1 MKVTINNHTPG
12 EYLNRYRITIEEDD
26 IVQRWL
32 YTVWSDVDKCS
43 TSLCRKGWRSN
54 KFKKRCSSWHV
65 LEEHTLPIALPM
77 DVANPT
83 KTITTFKKLIM
94 LQ

>member
-12 EYLNRYRITIEEDD
+12 EYINRYRITIEDDDDD
-26 IVQRWL
+26 IVQRWF

-43 TSLCRKGWRSN
+43 TSL
-54 KFKKRCSSWHV
+54 SSWHV
-65 LEEHTLPIALPM
+65 LEEYTLPIALPM
-77 DVANPT
+77 DVADPT
-83 KTITTFKKLIM
+83 KTIATFKKLIM